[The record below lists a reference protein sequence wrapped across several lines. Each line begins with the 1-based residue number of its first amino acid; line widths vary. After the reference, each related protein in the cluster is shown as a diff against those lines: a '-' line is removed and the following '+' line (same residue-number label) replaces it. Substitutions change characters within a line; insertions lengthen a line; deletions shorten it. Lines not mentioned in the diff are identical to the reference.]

1 MTTIHRLDELPADWG
16 PCVVTIG
23 VFDGVHR
30 GHAQLI
36 NRTVDTARRLGL
48 PAVLV
53 TFDPHPALVVGPP
66 RDVATLTSIPHRAD
80 LAAGLGIDAVCVLSF
95 TGEFAQLT
103 PSEFVDSVL
112 AGALRAATVV
122 VGANFTFGHRG
133 SGTTTTLTQLCEAR
147 GISTDAVGLLHHVD
161 ATCSSTSIR
170 AALRRGNVR
179 RATAALGRH
188 TGSTPPSPH
197 DPTAIRRSSP
207 SQGRRSRHPAGT
219 SPASMDLSPASSNS
233 TTTDTSSS
241 ATRALQPGPPAS
253 SSSTAWTIHTANRG
267 SDAERRA
274 ERDARRARRA
284 QYGLD
289 VEGASKRAPL
299 APSTGPPEAD

>member
-179 RATAALGRH
+179 RATAALGR
-188 TGSTPPSPH
+188 PH
-197 DPTAIRRSSP
+197 RIDTTVTARP
-207 SQGRRSRHPAGT
+207 NGDQ
-219 SPASMDLSPASSNS
+219 
-233 TTTDTSSS
+233 
-241 ATRALQPGPPAS
+241 
-253 SSSTAWTIHTANRG
+253 TI
-267 SDAERRA
+267 
-274 ERDARRARRA
+274 
-284 QYGLD
+284 Q
-289 VEGASKRAPL
+289 PL
-299 APSTGPPEAD
+299 AGSSIPAPGRYFARIDGSVPGVVQLDNHGHIQLCHPSAATGPTSIEFIDRLDHPHSQPWK